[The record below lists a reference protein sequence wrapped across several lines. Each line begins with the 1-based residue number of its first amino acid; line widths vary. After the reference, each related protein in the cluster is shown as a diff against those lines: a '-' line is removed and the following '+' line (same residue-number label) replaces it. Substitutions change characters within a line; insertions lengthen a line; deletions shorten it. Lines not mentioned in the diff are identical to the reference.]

1 MKEHRAAFDA
11 AGIEKFARLGW
22 NVVVF
27 GRALRRIG
35 LRAQPDRMILL
46 AEALRAVGLSSRDDV
61 KAAAR
66 SVLVR
71 SPEELT
77 KFDIAFDAFWTAA
90 NARRS
95 ETALERDRPPKD
107 AKTRESPA
115 DENAGGQTT
124 TSPERPDAMH
134 RQDPNAPGAANEEP
148 AAVVDGD
155 RSFTYS
161 FAEGLYQ
168 KEFSQLSGEEM
179 AVARELTKRRAWD
192 LGLRRS
198 RRTRPARGGA
208 AFDHRR
214 TLRASL
220 RRGGEIVSLHT
231 RERREKQ
238 RDLVLLC
245 DISGSMDRYS
255 RLLLQ
260 FVHTVRHA
268 VGHVEAFVFG
278 TRLTRITRQIRHREI
293 QAALDEVSHS
303 VADWAGGTR
312 IGECLREFNRHWAKR
327 VLSRG
332 AIVLIIS
339 DGWDRGDIDMLA
351 SEMRRLQRSA
361 YRLIWLNPLL
371 GSPHYRPQTVGMQA
385 ALPYI
390 DNFLPAHNLKSL
402 LQLASL
408 LRSVE
413 NRRPARAQAP
423 FRSEQSA

>member
-1 MKEHRAAFDA
+1 VKDRPAAFDA
-11 AGIEKFARLGW
+11 AAAERFAQLGR

-27 GRALRRIG
+27 GRALRAAG
-35 LRAQPDRMILL
+35 LRAQTDRMILL
-46 AEALRAVGLSSRDDV
+46 AEALQAVGLRSRGDV

-71 SPEELT
+71 SPEEIP
-77 KFDIAFDAFWTAA
+77 KFDIAFDVFWNAA
-90 NARRS
+90 SARRPEAAEDPIVAGKES
-95 ETALERDRPPKD
+95 EPREHASEEAPSGQPSD
-107 AKTRESPA
+107 ARKS
-115 DENAGGQTT
+115 
-124 TSPERPDAMH
+124 PDAVLRH
-134 RQDPNAPGAANEEP
+134 DPDAPDGAHEAG
-148 AAVVDGD
+148 AILDVD
-155 RSFTYS
+155 RAFTYS

-168 KEFSQLSGEEM
+168 KEFSHLTSDEL
-179 AVARELTKRRAWD
+179 AVARDLTKRRAWD

-198 RRTRPARGGA
+198 RRTRPARGGET
-208 AFDHRR
+208 FDYRR

-220 RRGGEIVSLHT
+220 RRGGEVLSLDT
-231 RERREKQ
+231 RERRTKR

-245 DISGSMDRYS
+245 DVSGSMDRYS

-278 TRLTRITRQIRHREI
+278 TRLTRITKQIRHREI
-293 QAALDEVSHS
+293 HAAIDEVSHS

-312 IGECLREFNRHWAKR
+312 IGECLREFNRHWSKR

-339 DGWDRGDIDMLA
+339 DGWDRGDIELLA
-351 SEMRRLQRSA
+351 AEMRRLQRSA

-385 ALPYI
+385 ALPFI

-402 LQLASL
+402 LQLAAL

-413 NRRPARAQAP
+413 DRRPARAQVPYRREITA
-423 FRSEQSA
+423 

>member
-1 MKEHRAAFDA
+1 VRQPPAFDA
-11 AGIEKFARLGW
+11 AELQRFEHLGW
-22 NVVVF
+22 NIIVF
-27 GRALRRIG
+27 GRALRAVG

-46 AEALRAVGLSSRDDV
+46 AEALRTIGFGAREDV
-61 KAAAR
+61 KAAA
-66 SVLVR
+66 SSILVR
-71 SPEELT
+71 SPEEIP
-77 KFDIAFDAFWTAA
+77 KFDVAFETFWSAATARDADAA
-90 NARRS
+90 RNS
-95 ETALERDRPPKD
+95 KPPDSKPRDREPD
-107 AKTRESPA
+107 SA
-115 DENAGGQTT
+115 
-124 TSPERPDAMH
+124 SPESRAGAPRTGDAPPLV
-134 RQDPNAPGAANEEP
+134 RDTPPTANEQQATFIE
-148 AAVVDGD
+148 GD

-168 KEFSQLSGEEM
+168 KEFSHLTPVELET
-179 AVARELTKRRAWD
+179 ARELTKRRVWD
-192 LGLRRS
+192 FGLRYS
-198 RRTRPARGGA
+198 RRTKPGHGGDT
-208 AFDHRR
+208 FDHRR
-214 TLRASL
+214 TLRGSL
-220 RRGGEIVSLHT
+220 RRGGEVLKLDT
-231 RERREKQ
+231 RERRQKQ

-278 TRLTRITRQIRHREI
+278 TRLTRITRELRHREV
-293 QAALDEVSHS
+293 QAAIDDVSHN

-312 IGECLREFNRHWAKR
+312 IGECLREFNRHWGKR

-332 AIVLIIS
+332 AIVIVIS
-339 DGWDRGDIDMLA
+339 DGWDRGDIELLA

-371 GSPHYRPQTVGMQA
+371 GSPQYRPQTVGMQA

-390 DNFLPAHNLKSL
+390 DDFLPAHNLKSL
-402 LQLASL
+402 MQLAAL

-423 FRSEQSA
+423 FRELKPA